1 MARSVL
7 CPGLGRALQVMS
19 EEKWMSSEQSS
30 DFSKGLSVISILW
43 VVPQSSWREQVLT
56 SISVSHSLLSFT
68 LQRLLFLSM
77 ANTLS
82 LIVLFIYF
90 LFFSLYVYAMCA
102 TVCVCVRERKKER
115 TEEHGREHPLTLSCL
130 SCSDHIQTFLINFLS
145 SFVSFFYFY
154 FFKCEQQAQNND
166 SMLASPR
173 LKQHHSREFLFS
185 TRGSRRKRGD
195 EAFLRTHL
203 IKWIQRLWRP

>member
-68 LQRLLFLSM
+68 FRFLFLSL
-77 ANTLS
+77 THSLS
-82 LIVLFIYF
+82 LLVVLFW
-90 LFFSLYVYAMCA
+90 LYVYAMCA
-102 TVCVCVRERKKER
+102 TVCVLVRERKKER
-115 TEEHGREHPLTLSCL
+115 AEERGREHPLTLSCP

-154 FFKCEQQAQNND
+154 FFKCEQQAENND